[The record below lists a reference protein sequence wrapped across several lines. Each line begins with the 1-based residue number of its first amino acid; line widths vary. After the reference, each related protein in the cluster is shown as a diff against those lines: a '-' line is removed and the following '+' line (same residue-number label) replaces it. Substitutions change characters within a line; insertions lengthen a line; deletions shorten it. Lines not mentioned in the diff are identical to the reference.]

1 MVPPVVIS
9 LAALSQGGCLVI
21 KMPKGMPSNST
32 LKKRAYNGPSAP
44 FWEHR
49 HSTVKGSGRGY
60 NINNTNQPWGRK
72 GTLPYT
78 LACTVKSRPSP
89 TSNLT
94 SKREEKGRERCLFAA
109 QAGLASYLCRLSTL
123 RVYLS
128 VLGGG
133 IHPHHSMSD
142 DGPSSCGVAAVW
154 KPCLASVDNP
164 GD

>member
-21 KMPKGMPSNST
+21 KMPKGMASNST

-94 SKREEKGRERCLFAA
+94 SKREEREEKDACWLPKL
-109 QAGLASYLCRLSTL
+109 GWLATYVGYLPCVSTCP
-123 RVYLS
+123 YQ
-128 VLGGG
+128 
-133 IHPHHSMSD
+133 
-142 DGPSSCGVAAVW
+142 GVVST
-154 KPCLASVDNP
+154 PP
-164 GD
+164 Q